1 MGNKSVKTI
10 FLSDYAIELDEKNG
24 DIKNIIRKKQSIDF
38 RGMGWSVELADKT
51 LVTKESGLKFSYGYS
66 GELRLA
72 WEGCGISVTIAI
84 FCEDSLLKTKIWVDS
99 DTQPITRVNYPI
111 YKNVKKLDGDSLL
124 LPWQNGLII
133 NDPIKNLIAPE
144 KKIRF
149 WMGRGDGKYENDYPA
164 QFSYQF
170 FAYYSKCGE
179 GYYMSCDDGNAYI
192 KTMGVYKSDEDGCLD
207 FRFINYPENMGKVY
221 SYEIPYN
228 YCFSFIDEGW
238 KSAAKTYRSWAV
250 NQKWYAP
257 LDKRGISSEIDKLNF
272 VRINHEHYRLGTD
285 DKEFY
290 ETAKMIKERLNCE
303 PLMHW
308 YGWNKA
314 PKHGDWYPEMADW
327 SDPVWYSGLKNRN
340 SQLDG
345 IGVKK
350 IPYVNVHLWDKKLKS
365 FDEENAE
372 KHLIMAENLKIAD
385 EPWIPEGTLYAVC
398 HSSEKIKEKAKK
410 LFSHLVEDD
419 GFDGIYIDQVASFNA
434 TLCFNAEHG
443 HPVGGGTWWADEYH
457 DMIGSFR
464 KNMPEGKILTTESC
478 CECYHDLF
486 DMFLILDT
494 TLPFGFSNVCG
505 TENADSIPLFAMI
518 YGDSAIAYGS
528 VCKFENNDS
537 QFEFNYMRNIL
548 FGMIPTAEGIES
560 IHADDTKKWEILKRG
575 VDFFKQNR
583 EVLIYGILDD
593 YITFGERAVPF
604 NNAEKKCP
612 EVICVKYKYKNSE
625 HVYAYNYTNS
635 KKCVTAFGKSLCI
648 EPNSFARIQF
658 I

>member
-1 MGNKSVKTI
+1 MKEV
-10 FLSDYAIELDEKNG
+10 AIKKFKLCFDEKNG
-24 DIKNIIRKKQSIDF
+24 GILKIENGNKSIAF
-38 RGMGWSVELADKT
+38 SELGWMVELADKT
-51 LVTKESGLKFSYGYS
+51 QVTKKCGLVFSYEHS
-66 GELRLA
+66 DVLSLNWKNED
-72 WEGCGISVTIAI
+72 ISVAVTI
-84 FCEDSLLKTKIWVDS
+84 FSEDGMLKSKIKVDS
-99 DTQPITRVNYPI
+99 DAQPITRVNYPL
-111 YKNVKKLDGDSLL
+111 YVGVKQLDGDRLL
-124 LPWQNGLII
+124 LPWQNGLIVK
-133 NDPIKNLIAPE
+133 DPIKNLIAPE

-170 FAYYSKCGE
+170 FAYYSNSGE

-192 KTMGVYKSDEDGCLD
+192 KTMGVYNSNEEGRLD

-250 NQKWYAP
+250 NQKWYVP
-257 LDKRGISSEIDKLNF
+257 LDKRSISKQIDELNF

-285 DKEFY
+285 DKEY
-290 ETAKMIKERLNCE
+290 YQTSKMIKERLECK

-372 KHLIMAENLKIAD
+372 NYLIMGENLKIAD

-398 HSSEKIKEKAKK
+398 HSTEKIKEKAKK
-410 LFSHLVEDD
+410 LFSRLVTRD

-443 HPVGGGTWWADEYH
+443 HPVGGGRWWADEYH

-464 KNMPEGKILTTESC
+464 KSMPEDKILTTESC

-518 YGDSAIAYGS
+518 YGDSAVAYGS
-528 VCKFENNDS
+528 VCKFENNDD

-548 FGMIPTAEGIES
+548 FGMIPTAEGIEA

-593 YITFGERAVPF
+593 YITFGERTVPF

-612 EVICVKYKYKNSE
+612 EVICAKYKYKNLDY
-625 HVYAYNYTNS
+625 VYAYNYTDS
-635 KKCVTAFGKSLCI
+635 KKHITPFGKSLCI